1 MTASI
6 LLWVLFGVALAVG
19 ALWLLFG
26 WLRVR
31 WEMWWGARL
40 EQQSAA
46 LRLEVQG
53 LRSEMQTQMQPMAAN
68 VMQLTRAVTQEIT
81 QARSDLQ
88 KGLTDSGRLATDA
101 QKNVAAELRDSRDA
115 LSAINR
121 SLGEFQEAGREL
133 SQVSQSLQTIL
144 SGARTR
150 GALGEV
156 VLERMLEDALPQSQ
170 FEVQYR
176 FASTGAQV
184 DAIIRAGER
193 LEKMVCVDSK
203 FPREA
208 YVRLVETGEEAR
220 KDFAQAVRKHA
231 DSIAEKYILPG
242 EGTLDFALM
251 FVPSESIYYEL
262 LMTEDSKH
270 GPLDEYC
277 RSIRVFPVSPN
288 TFHAYVRVI
297 LMGIRGLQMEENAR
311 RMQKELAGLEKQI
324 ESFAELYEKLGNHLR
339 NAQKSYEDADN
350 KLNRARGALSQMA
363 QGVLPEA
370 PQPEPIQFT
379 LEPTRRD

>member
-1 MTASI
+1 MTTSVF
-6 LLWVLFGVALAVG
+6 LWVVFGIVLVGG
-19 ALWLLFG
+19 ALWLLSV
-26 WLRVR
+26 WL
-31 WEMWWGARL
+31 GTRL
-40 EQQSAA
+40 EAQAAA
-46 LRLEVQG
+46 LRQDVQA
-53 LRSEMQTQMQPMAAN
+53 QMQSQVQPM
-68 VMQLTRAVTQEIT
+68 VTQVVQLTRAVTQELT

-144 SGARTR
+144 TGARTR

-203 FPREA
+203 FPRDA
-208 YVRLVETGEEAR
+208 YVRLVETGDDAR
-220 KDFAQAVRKHA
+220 KEFAQAVRKHA
-231 DSIAEKYILPG
+231 DSIAEKYILPN

-262 LMTEDSKH
+262 LMTEDAKH

-277 RSIRVFPVSPN
+277 RNIRVFPVSPN

-297 LMGIRGLQMEENAR
+297 LMGIRGLQMEENAKR
-311 RMQKELAGLEKQI
+311 IQKELAGLEKQI
-324 ESFAELYEKLGNHLR
+324 ESFGELYEKLGNHLR

-350 KLNRARGALSQMA
+350 KLNRARGALGQMA
-363 QGVLPEA
+363 QGVLPEPA
-370 PQPEPIQFT
+370 APEPIQFT
-379 LEPTRRD
+379 LEPSRKE